1 MSFFILVSLI
11 YHQKNLQEM
20 TMNATETLR
29 KSFATDTKR
38 QYWSSILQKIINR
51 TGLVLS
57 FIIHSSIPV
66 SEMRKKTDLWNYNKK
81 SFERAKVLQNFYK
94 ITRKYYVLVLRGKYF
109 LWTIFEKI
117 IQYDN
122 IVTFCVNTPW
132 SLK

>member
-38 QYWSSILQKIINR
+38 PYWSSILQKIINR

-132 SLK
+132 SLR